1 MATPAKAVAEVAAK
15 PVTIKFLGLK
25 LTGPPTLPATFSLD
39 AAALAGGDEGALHR
53 IIVSVLGDEQMQSV
67 RAALVEKESDDG
79 GASLLGE
86 LIESI
91 TTAYGLAEGE

>member
-1 MATPAKAVAEVAAK
+1 MATPAKAAAEVAAK

-53 IIVSVLGDEQMQSV
+53 ILVSVLGDGQMAAV
-67 RAALVEKESDDG
+67 RGALTGQDSDDG
-79 GASLLGE
+79 GATLLGE

-91 TTAYGLAEGE
+91 TGAYGLSEGE